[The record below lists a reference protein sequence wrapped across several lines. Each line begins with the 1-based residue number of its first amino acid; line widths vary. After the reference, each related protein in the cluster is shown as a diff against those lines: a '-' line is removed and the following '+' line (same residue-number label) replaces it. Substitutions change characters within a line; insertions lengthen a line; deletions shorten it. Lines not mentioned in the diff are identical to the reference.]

1 MWYKLQRRTKTSSR
15 RTDDIEVLLEKLGSL
30 QITNE
35 TLDKTTEQLDKA
47 IFVTLVPVIT
57 NINK

>member
-15 RTDDIEVLLEKLGSL
+15 RTDDIESLLEKLGSL

-35 TLDKTTEQLDKA
+35 TLDKTTEQLDKV